1 MKNYK
6 VALELEGDEA
16 HVKHLINI
24 FMSITQMAPEEKIKD
39 FKRVSEP
46 CAKCGIMLKTEEL
59 KFSIM
64 DGLVCPQCYE
74 KSNPSK
80 KKNAK

>member
-1 MKNYK
+1 MENYK
-6 VALELEGDEA
+6 VTLELKGDET

-24 FMSITQMAPEEKIKD
+24 FMMITEMAPEGKIKD

-59 KFSIM
+59 KFSIL
-64 DGLVCPQCYE
+64 DGHVCPQCYE
-74 KSNPSK
+74 KSNPAK
-80 KKNAK
+80 KKK